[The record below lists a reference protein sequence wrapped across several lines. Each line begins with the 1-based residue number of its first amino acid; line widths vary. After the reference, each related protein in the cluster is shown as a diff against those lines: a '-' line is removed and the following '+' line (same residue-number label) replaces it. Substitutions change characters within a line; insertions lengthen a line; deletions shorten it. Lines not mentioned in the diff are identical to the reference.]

1 MERSGNWIGGLEE
14 RWNKRYATE
23 AAEVLVLWVFQTSK
37 VETMRAKILHNNIKS
52 IRVLET

>member
-1 MERSGNWIGGLEE
+1 MGGLEE

-23 AAEVLVLWVFQTSK
+23 AAEVLVLWAFQTSK